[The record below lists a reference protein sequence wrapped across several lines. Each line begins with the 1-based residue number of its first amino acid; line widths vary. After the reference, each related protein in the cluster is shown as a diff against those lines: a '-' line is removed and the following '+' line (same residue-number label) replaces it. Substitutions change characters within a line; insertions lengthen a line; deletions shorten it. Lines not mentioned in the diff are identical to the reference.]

1 MSQIPLNTLIC
12 TNDEAKAQKSKLI
25 CPAFSGQDGTGIQVP
40 ALWAWVLNH
49 HCAMGDLYYALEPK
63 EVLSNA
69 KKAQIIKK

>member
-12 TNDEAKAQKSKLI
+12 SNDQAKAQESKLSY
-25 CPAFSGQDGTGIQVP
+25 PAFSGQDGTRIQAA

-49 HCAMGDLYYALEPK
+49 HCAMRDFYYALEPK